1 MPKVGGKTFSYSK
14 EGKKAA
20 RAYARKKN
28 KSVKHG
34 SK

>member
-1 MPKVGGKTFSYSK
+1 MPKVNGKTFSYSK

-20 RAYARKKN
+20 KTYARKKN
-28 KSVKHG
+28 KSIKNG